1 MKFATLKC
9 NPHIL
14 TETYFPHF
22 LTSYGK
28 MKKEI
33 ANYGNPKISNNANI
47 TNLSVFVK
55 IPTGIGVK
63 VDVEFKLS
71 PVSHF

>member
-1 MKFATLKC
+1 
-9 NPHIL
+9 
-14 TETYFPHF
+14 
-22 LTSYGK
+22 

-47 TNLSVFVK
+47 TNFCVFVK

-71 PVSHF
+71 LVGLFDGWYRNETWPIFLTYF